1 MRKNLTFTSL
11 ILACIYLN
19 SCTAIGALVTV
30 GAFSPVIYEEARLH
44 KPDLKLE
51 PMNAILDKHNIGKNV
66 KLPDLKLPDLK
77 LPNIKFPSLNLFS
90 KNKTPQL
97 KSKKI
102 ASFDLNTFGFDC
114 SKIKKEKNN
123 TECFNQFS
131 NSSNK
136 KINKVKAS
144 KVMVKQPL
152 ASKRKAQSTNLA
164 TNNVSIPSSAKNLPP
179 IASLYLNKWVKAWE
193 TQDVDKYLSFY
204 SKHFKGDKNN
214 HEDWKVS
221 REKALV
227 GKNKHISITLHSI
240 QAQKNKNLIEINFIQ
255 DYSSNKHSDTG
266 VKELVLEKNKDD
278 WKIVKETWVQ
288 GKKFTNKNSS
298 IKPTKFINGVLS
310 GWLKAW
316 AKQDINSYLS
326 FYSDQFKD
334 SKHDLV
340 KWQASRKRAL
350 EKNNNLSIEASN
362 VQISESLNKIKL
374 NFTQQFKSDTHS
386 DVGVKELI
394 WIKNGNSWKI
404 LKETWVNS

>member
-19 SCTAIGALVTV
+19 SCAATGALVTV

-51 PMNAILDKHNIGKNV
+51 PINVILDKHNIGKNV
-66 KLPDLKLPDLK
+66 KLPDLTFPDI
-77 LPNIKFPSLNLFS
+77 NFPSLNLFS

-102 ASFDLNTFGFDC
+102 ASFDSNAFGFNC
-114 SKIKKEKNN
+114 SKIKNEKNN

-131 NSSNK
+131 NSSN
-136 KINKVKAS
+136 NKTNRVKAS
-144 KVMVKQPL
+144 KTIVKQPL
-152 ASKRKAQSTNLA
+152 AYQKKAQSANLA
-164 TNNVSIPSSAKNLPP
+164 ISNVSTASSAKNIPS

-204 SKHFKGDKNN
+204 SKTFKGNKNS
-214 HEDWKVS
+214 HKDWKTS

-227 GKNKHISITLHSI
+227 GKNKHISINLHSI
-240 QAQKNKNLIEINFIQ
+240 QTQKNKNLIEINFIQ
-255 DYSSNKHSDTG
+255 DYSSNRHSDTG

-288 GKKFTNKNSS
+288 GRKITNKNPS
-298 IKPTKFINGVLS
+298 IKPTKFINGELS

-334 SKHDLV
+334 SKHDLA
-340 KWQASRKRAL
+340 KWQALRKIAL
-350 EKNNNLSIEASN
+350 EENNNLSIEASN

-374 NFTQQFKSDTHS
+374 NFTQQFKSDKYS